1 MDSTALIA
9 LAGQRQRMTNAPS
22 IKGPRPIHNRT
33 LSCDW
38 CGKVPPWLYLPPRHA
53 GVFCRECCAD
63 VMSPSAT
70 VRDDGGDE
78 LEAIQSK
85 LDAYLQSRPE
95 TPTFCGR
102 GRGRPRKVREE
113 APRKRVRV
121 KAPPRVVE
129 PGWKYFRRKDR
140 ILIVREK
147 KFAGIRRR
155 VWCCLSDGISIEEAL
170 AEGAVAGLPES
181 RMVAVIR
188 KMIVVYRVLV
198 VERVA

>member
-1 MDSTALIA
+1 MQDARAI
-9 LAGQRQRMTNAPS
+9 Q
-22 IKGPRPIHNRT
+22 NRT
-33 LSCDW
+33 LACDW
-38 CGKVPPWLYLPPRHA
+38 CGKVPPWLYLPAHHN

-63 VMSPSAT
+63 VMSPSAK

-85 LDAYLQSRPE
+85 LDAYLRSRPNE
-95 TPTFCGR
+95 PTFCGR
-102 GRGRPRKVREE
+102 GTGRPRKVREE
-113 APRKRVRV
+113 APPKRVRV
-121 KAPPRVVE
+121 KAPPKVPVE

-155 VWCCLSDGISIEEAL
+155 VWRCLSDGISVEEFL

-181 RMVAVIR
+181 RMVATLR
-188 KMIVVYRVLV
+188 KLLIVYGV
-198 VERVA
+198 VAIERVA